1 MTIPFIDFFNKVRDL
16 FATKTSA
23 PTTMAGGVMSHSQK
37 RAGEK
42 LSKTVLPSTK
52 RPSATAD
59 PFHASASKTAP
70 FMASAA
76 LRRLATSP
84 GSRTR
89 DLPRALAMALEP
101 KFERAI
107 SLQLSDFLDQIPA
120 DYIKP
125 VEVIDAN
132 RAVSLKASEIEKGMP
147 EQHPT
152 ISLTSLYQQLPEIF
166 LRTVAP
172 ADATRVPLPY
182 EKVLEQFSN
191 VRVRDDQERD
201 ENIPQL
207 ETPILQATI
216 EDTKRFGTRIEPVE
230 TSSHPMP
237 LETATAETLAS
248 AEPEPAVSEV
258 SSKSA
263 APTLPHPVIS
273 LHAFEPKPKVL
284 SEPEPFLTARKPD
297 LPKPDTDQPKQDVAQ
312 QPKQDLPKTESK
324 DEASSTASPSRTGI
338 PFQFPPNG
346 TGAPASERVPASCG
360 PPVPTLSPTPPES
373 KHIPFEVS
381 DETVALKPSTPEK
394 TETPPIV
401 SAPAK
406 PAFTPD
412 LPELKIETT
421 PPTAVTPPEPKQAA
435 PETPTTKATPEFK
448 TNSPTLKMETAPPA
462 AIPPAAEKKQAT
474 PEIEKLPDAFE
485 LIKTEALNLAEPLES
500 DKAVKAEDVVETHEA
515 PEADEIFEA
524 DEEFEVKG
532 KSTTASDSAPTISLA
547 LKPLLQNVPA
557 FQLAG
562 DPSSVGDGARVTFP
576 LALIKSQL
584 GGGRVVVPPKTF
596 CDALPR
602 VHRSLFLVDPAET
615 PVSLPLQEVL
625 RNLPDGALKR
635 RDDQQR
641 FFPRKDFE
649 TPIAR
654 HAKEDAKRFQP
665 RVPDLPK
672 PTTVEPKAEIKPE
685 SKAPPAE
692 KIDGKQVVAAACQLD
707 GVEACELM
715 FPDGLSLAGNFPP
728 EIGADGLCAM
738 APTLLQ
744 RVDAHTHDTKLG
756 SLVAM
761 TAHCAQSVIT
771 FFMKENICLAALHK
785 DKAALKSETRARLDE
800 LAEKLSRTFAQPEKS
815 HVDH

>member
-1 MTIPFIDFFNKVRDL
+1 MTIPFIDLFNKVREM
-16 FATKTSA
+16 FATKTST
-23 PTTMAGGVMSHSQK
+23 PTATARGSTGHSQK

-42 LSKTVLPSTK
+42 LSKTVLPSAK
-52 RPSATAD
+52 RQSAMAD
-59 PFHASASKTAP
+59 PFHASASTTAP

-76 LRRLATSP
+76 LRRLATNPASH
-84 GSRTR
+84 TR
-89 DLPRALAMALEP
+89 DLPPALAMALEP
-101 KFERAI
+101 KLERAI

-147 EQHPT
+147 EQNPT

-182 EKVLEQFSN
+182 GKVLEQFSSA
-191 VRVRDDQERD
+191 RVRDDQVRD

-237 LETATAETLAS
+237 VETATAETLSS

-258 SSKSA
+258 TSKA
-263 APTLPHPVIS
+263 TAPTLPHPVIS
-273 LHAFEPKPKVL
+273 LHALQSKPQVL
-284 SEPEPFLTARKPD
+284 SEPGPFLTARKPD
-297 LPKPDTDQPKQDVAQ
+297 LPKTDTVQPK
-312 QPKQDLPKTESK
+312 PDLPKQKVETP
-324 DEASSTASPSRTGI
+324 STPTGI

-346 TGAPASERVPASCG
+346 TGALASERVPASCG
-360 PPVPTLSPTPPES
+360 PPVPTLSPSPPES
-373 KHIPFEVS
+373 KHIPFKFS
-381 DETVALKPSTPEK
+381 DEAVDLKPSTPAK
-394 TETPPIV
+394 TETAAVPPPSV
-401 SAPAK
+401 
-406 PAFTPD
+406 PD
-412 LPELKIETT
+412 LTALKMEKT
-421 PPTAVTPPEPKQAA
+421 PPVGVTPAEPKQATPVAKDA
-435 PETPTTKATPEFK
+435 PKDRESTKAEA
-448 TNSPTLKMETAPPA
+448 LKSDEPVESDDALEVEDVHEVPA
-462 AIPPAAEKKQAT
+462 VDE
-474 PEIEKLPDAFE
+474 AFE
-485 LIKTEALNLAEPLES
+485 
-500 DKAVKAEDVVETHEA
+500 VEE
-515 PEADEIFEA
+515 
-524 DEEFEVKG
+524 
-532 KSTTASDSAPTISLA
+532 KSTTATDSAPTISLA

-557 FQLAG
+557 FQLNG
-562 DPSSVGDGARVTFP
+562 DPNSIGDGARVAFP

-584 GGGRVVVPPKTF
+584 GCGRVVIPPKTF
-596 CDALPR
+596 CDALPK
-602 VHRSLFLVDPAET
+602 VHRSIFVVDPAET

-625 RNLPDGALKR
+625 KNLPDGMLKL
-635 RDDQQR
+635 RDDQLR

-649 TPIAR
+649 TPIAI
-654 HAKEDAKRFQP
+654 HAREDAKRFQP
-665 RVPDLPK
+665 SVPEVPTPK
-672 PTTVEPKAEIKPE
+672 AAEPKVE
-685 SKAPPAE
+685 SETKAAPSE
-692 KIDGKQVVAAACQLD
+692 KIDGKQVVASACQLD

-744 RVDAHTHDTKLG
+744 RVSAHTHETKLG

-761 TAHCAQSVIT
+761 TAYCAQSVVT
-771 FFMKENICLAALHK
+771 FFMKENICLAALHN
-785 DKAALKSETRARLDE
+785 DKATLKSETRARLDE
-800 LAEKLSRTFAQPEKS
+800 LAEKLSATFAQPEKS